1 MAIPEQATQET
12 ELVDT
17 SDSASIQKSKRSIY
31 QVPVTVTVSLGQMR
45 LSVSDVLDLQS
56 DSIVPLNARLE
67 DPVELTIDNR
77 VIARGDLVETDEGGL
92 AVRITE
98 IPEEAPIDHG

>member
-17 SDSASIQKSKRSIY
+17 SDSASTQKSKRSIY